1 MRRRLA
7 QGWAEVTRCPKGI
20 PARVMGPSPVPDTE
34 HWRLND
40 RK

>member
-34 HWRLND
+34 PWRLND